1 MRVSVILPIYNG
13 EKTLKETLESLVSQT
28 YQDFELVACIDG
40 THDRSRDILE
50 SFRDRFSKLTLLQN
64 ESNLGLGPTMNRLV
78 AHTSGEYIA
87 VAEQDDYYYPDRLQL
102 QVALLD
108 SKDEVGL
115 VSGIAEFWNG
125 EKVTSKFPGIL
136 VHGGQYPEGKELFL
150 LNYIQQ
156 TKIVNSC
163 MMFRKS
169 VHHKYGLYFSQHYPN
184 IPIDWAYF
192 LRFSLIS
199 KIYGLHQVLVRLDR
213 SSTRDS
219 VTQKKKIHHKANREL
234 LRSFYYEY
242 PDIINKEIYKQA
254 QTTQDKME
262 LSLKYGMPFYAS
274 IFVYIIR
281 NPINRMPYS
290 LLKKRINSK
299 VKKLVGANEKA

>member
-136 VHGGQYPEGKELFL
+136 VHGHQYPEGKALFL
-150 LNYIQQ
+150 LNYIEQ

-163 MMFRKS
+163 MMFRKE
-169 VHHKYGLYFSQHYPN
+169 VHDKYGLYFSQHYPN
-184 IPIDWAYF
+184 IPIDLAYF

-199 KIYGLHQVLVRLDR
+199 KIYGLHEVLVRLDR
-213 SSTRDS
+213 RSTRNS
-219 VTQKKKIHHKANREL
+219 ITQKKELNYYANREL

-242 PDIINKEIYKQA
+242 PDIISEKIYKKA
-254 QTTQDKME
+254 LTTQKMME
-262 LSLKYGMPFYAS
+262 LSAKYGLSFYTSTLLYLMQDPF
-274 IFVYIIR
+274 
-281 NPINRMPYS
+281 NRMLYS
-290 LLKKRINSK
+290 LLIKRIQE
-299 VKKLVGANEKA
+299 KLKTIINHE

>member
-1 MRVSVILPIYNG
+1 MKVSVILPIYNG
-13 EKTLKETLESLVSQT
+13 EKTLEETIKSLKDQT

-40 THDRSRDILE
+40 TEDGSEDILE
-50 SFRDRFSKLTLLQN
+50 LYREHFPRLTILKN
-64 ESNLGLGPTMNRLV
+64 EKNLGLGPTMNRLV

-108 SKDEVGL
+108 SEEEVGL

-136 VHGGQYPEGKELFL
+136 VHGGQYPQGKELFL
-150 LNYIQQ
+150 LNYIKQ

-169 VHHKYGLYFSQHYPN
+169 VHQNYGLYFSQHYPN

-192 LRFSLIS
+192 LRFSLDS
-199 KIYGLHQVLVRLDR
+199 KVHGLGDVLVRLDR
-213 SSTRDS
+213 R
-219 VTQKKKIHHKANREL
+219 ANRNSLTKKVTIHNEAKMEL
-234 LRSFYYEY
+234 LRCFYYEY
-242 PDIINKEIYKQA
+242 PEIINKDIYEKALVIQREL
-254 QTTQDKME
+254 E
-262 LSLKYGMPFYAS
+262 LSSRYGSTFYS
-274 IFVYIIR
+274 SLFLYLIR
-281 NPINRMPYS
+281 NPFQSMPYI
-290 LLKKRINSK
+290 LLTKRINQ
-299 VKKLVGANEKA
+299 KLTKIKSAYE